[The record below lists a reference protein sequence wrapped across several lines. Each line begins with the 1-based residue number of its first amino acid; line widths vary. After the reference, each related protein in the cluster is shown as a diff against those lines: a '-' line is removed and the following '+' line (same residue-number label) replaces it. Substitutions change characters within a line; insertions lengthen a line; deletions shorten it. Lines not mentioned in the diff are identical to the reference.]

1 MRGGLQHQS
10 ERSKQHWLKRLFLF
24 VVFFVRLFVFVC
36 ADINSFDQFGV
47 ELGKKLAD
55 QVRKQM
61 VASRAKDGKAAIDKQ
76 FNPSTAALLNRYF
89 TAKL

>member
-1 MRGGLQHQS
+1 MQKQHQS
-10 ERSKQHWLKRLFLF
+10 AGDQSSTLTQALISLRCCFCSS
-24 VVFFVRLFVFVC
+24 VRVVC

>member
-1 MRGGLQHQS
+1 
-10 ERSKQHWLKRLFLF
+10 
-24 VVFFVRLFVFVC
+24 
-36 ADINSFDQFGV
+36 V